1 MMSPWFASGTVTTSS
16 LIGSSRIGAGL
27 GHRLLE
33 ADATPA
39 ILKLISDES
48 TEWYL
53 PSKHGDLH
61 VDDREAEH
69 AARAP
74 SSRRRPSRP
83 RG

>member
-1 MMSPWFASGTVTTSS
+1 MMSPWLASGAITTSS
-16 LIGSSRIGAGL
+16 LIGSSRIGVAFAIASL
-27 GHRLLE
+27 KPS
-33 ADATPA
+33 DPA

-61 VDDREAEH
+61 VDDGEAEH
-69 AARAP
+69 AAVLHRLV
-74 SSRRRPSRP
+74 RRPSRP